1 MGVFFYSHC
10 LMATPPLNSFF
21 LFCKDYRSIYA
32 VANPQLTNADV
43 TSLLAKNWRN
53 LDPKMKSLFKDRA
66 KRLRN
71 EYKSSNV
78 KPKDKKAKMKELS
91 FSFKVESLN
100 IPKVNLESK
109 SRTKKIQFVD
119 PTYKPSKI
127 DFIPYQQPNQMEH
140 HTSNQ
145 SINQNREYVS
155 YNYTP
160 CQTRIR
166 PSTSIYQE
174 PNMYQPQV
182 TRHSSY
188 NYPYGPEHEW
198 YYNLN
203 F

>member
-1 MGVFFYSHC
+1 
-10 LMATPPLNSFF
+10 
-21 LFCKDYRSIYA
+21 
-32 VANPQLTNADV
+32 
-43 TSLLAKNWRN
+43 
-53 LDPKMKSLFKDRA
+53 
-66 KRLRN
+66 
-71 EYKSSNV
+71 
-78 KPKDKKAKMKELS
+78 MKELS

-100 IPKVNLESK
+100 IPKVNLESI
-109 SRTKKIQFVD
+109 SRTTPLYSKKIQFVD
-119 PTYKPSKI
+119 STKKPSKI

-145 SINQNREYVS
+145 SITPNQNREYVS
-155 YNYTP
+155 YDYTP
-160 CQTRIR
+160 GQTRLR